1 MRARRRSGL
10 GQGVL
15 LRTYGVVFLVVLAL
29 LVGLTIA
36 IYDKKFTKVVHVT
49 LRTDSIGNQLAPPA
63 DVKLRGMIVGE
74 VRQVSSNGRVA
85 SIALAL
91 QPRTIGLIPA
101 NVTAR
106 LLPKTLF
113 GEKYVD
119 LEIPAHPSAAR
130 LADGDVISQDRST
143 TAIEIEKVLD
153 DVLPL
158 LRTVQPAKLNETLSA
173 LADALEGRGAKLGDN
188 LALVDQYFTQL
199 NPHLPS
205 IETDLGLLAD
215 VSNIYADAAPDLVAM
230 LRNFAVTTSTIKDK
244 SAAYAGFLAGTA
256 GFADTTTGLLQED
269 GDRIIQVN
277 AVGRPTLGLLAKYAP
292 EYPCLLAGL
301 AQANQSIGQTFA
313 NGELHITLEVV
324 KARAGYKPGEEPAWN
339 DTRGPNCY
347 GLPNPPRPWPGN
359 RFADGTKG
367 DGSADVVPGL
377 TKALVDPS
385 SGTAGSAEERGVVSA
400 LVAPE
405 MSVPASRVPDLA
417 TLLFGP
423 MARGTAVDQS

>member
-1 MRARRRSGL
+1 MRARRRGGL
-10 GQGVL
+10 GQGIL

-29 LVGLTIA
+29 LVALTVA
-36 IYDKKFTKVVHVT
+36 VYDKKFTRVVHVT
-49 LRTDSIGNQLAPPA
+49 LKTDRIGNQLAPPA

-74 VRQVSSNGRVA
+74 VRGVSSNGRVA
-85 SIALAL
+85 SVSLAL
-91 QPRTIGLIPA
+91 TPHLVGLIPA

-113 GEKYVD
+113 GEKYVE
-119 LEIPAHPSAAR
+119 LQIPAHPSVAR
-130 LADGDVISQDRST
+130 LADGDVISQDRSS

-158 LRTVQPAKLNETLSA
+158 LRTVQPGKLNATLSA
-173 LADALEGRGAKLGDN
+173 LADALEGRGAKIGDN
-188 LALVDQYFTQL
+188 LALVDRYFTQL

-205 IETDLGLLAD
+205 IETDLSLLAD
-215 VSNIYADAAPDLVAM
+215 VTNIYADAAPDLVAT

-256 GFADTTTGLLQED
+256 GFADTTRGLLQED

-301 AQANQSIGQTFA
+301 AQANQTIGQTFA
-313 NGELHITLEVV
+313 GGELHITLEVV
-324 KARAGYKPGEEPAWN
+324 KARSGYQPGEEPSWGE
-339 DTRGPNCY
+339 TRGPRCY

-359 RFADGTKG
+359 HFADGTKG
-367 DGSADVVPGL
+367 DGSADVVPQ
-377 TKALVDPS
+377 ALVDPS

-405 MSVPASRVPDLA
+405 LGVTPARVPDLA